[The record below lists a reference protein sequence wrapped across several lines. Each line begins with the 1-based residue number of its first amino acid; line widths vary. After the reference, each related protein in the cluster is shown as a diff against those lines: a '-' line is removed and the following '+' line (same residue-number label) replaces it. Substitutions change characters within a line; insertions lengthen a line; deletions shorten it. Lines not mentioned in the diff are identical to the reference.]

1 MCSKNVVSIYKEK
14 IGNNRADLQ
23 GQAGVRASTHALI
36 TVALFLSF
44 LAFAVPG
51 RILFKHRVPV
61 HQMFKN
67 HYCKRIFND
76 QERHPRNDNQIRK
89 ESVCCVFGEKK
100 KICVQKDIGR
110 LYMYQTLIEI
120 LFVQI
125 VNYF

>member
-1 MCSKNVVSIYKEK
+1 MMQQWFSEWGQGV
-14 IGNNRADLQ
+14 LQ

-51 RILFKHRVPV
+51 TILFKHRVPV
-61 HQMFKN
+61 QQIFKN

-100 KICVQKDIGR
+100 KIYVYRK
-110 LYMYQTLIEI
+110 TLDG
-120 LFVQI
+120 
-125 VNYF
+125 YTCTKH